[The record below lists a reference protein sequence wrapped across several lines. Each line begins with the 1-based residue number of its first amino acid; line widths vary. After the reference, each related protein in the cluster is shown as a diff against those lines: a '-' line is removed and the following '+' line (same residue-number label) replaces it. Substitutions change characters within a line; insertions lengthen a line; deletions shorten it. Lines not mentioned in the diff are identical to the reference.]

1 MKNSI
6 SRRDVLQGAGA
17 VLAGAAFSTRV
28 MAAAPPP
35 EPVTPALIEAAK
47 KEGQVIYYTSTDLPV
62 AEKLAK
68 AFEAKYPGIAVRVE
82 RTGAERVFQRIG
94 QEYSSNIHAVD
105 VVNSSDAAHFIVWK
119 RDGILAPYVPED
131 VAKFYPA
138 EHKDPDGQ
146 FASFRVWLSIIAY
159 NTNLVKAEDAPK
171 SFADL
176 LDPKW
181 KGKIVK
187 AHPGYSGTI
196 MTATYQMQR
205 DLGWSFFEQLAKQ
218 NIMQVQSSA
227 DPPKKLDLGERAV
240 MADGNEYNIFQMKE
254 AGRPV
259 EPVYATEGSPLIIGP
274 NGVFKDAPNPNA
286 AKLFQSFSLSREA
299 QQLIIDVGGL
309 RSVHSQTA
317 GEGGPQAAQGHQD
330 HEGRRRGGRERGR
343 GDQGALHQDL
353 PRLIRHDLRTAQD
366 FRRRN
371 ACRKDRRAEAG
382 RACRPRPTRKCEDL
396 LIDVV
401 GLCVTAR
408 NEDYVRSALAG
419 CDDDGPARRSGTART
434 LTAAGAAFVNG
445 TAAHGEDF
453 DDTFEGG
460 PVHAGAVIV
469 PAVLAACERHNPDGR
484 MALIG
489 IAVGT
494 EVLCRLS
501 LVVPKAVHK
510 AGFHPTAVFGAMGA
524 AAGVGA
530 ALGLNARQIVDALGI
545 AGSMAGG
552 IIEYLAEG
560 AWTKRL
566 HAGWAAQSG
575 IRAALLARGGFVG
588 PRTVFE
594 GVHGLFHGF
603 AHTTEGDYDALT
615 GDFGTRWVTD
625 TLAFKPYPCGTMA
638 QPYID
643 CARRLAARGIKPEDI
658 AEIVCEV
665 AEGTVHRLWEP
676 LADKQRPRNGYA
688 AKFAVPYLLAT
699 GFVHGGVG
707 LGAFTESAIRDPRV
721 LALAAKVKFVIDPD
735 NPYPNNYT
743 GHIRAR

>member
-1 MKNSI
+1 M
-6 SRRDVLQGAGA
+6 
-17 VLAGAAFSTRV
+17 
-28 MAAAPPP
+28 
-35 EPVTPALIEAAK
+35 
-47 KEGQVIYYTSTDLPV
+47 TSQLPTTSV
-62 AEKLAK
+62 AETLA
-68 AFEAKYPGIAVRVE
+68 E
-82 RTGAERVFQRIG
+82 
-94 QEYSSNIHAVD
+94 
-105 VVNSSDAAHFIVWK
+105 
-119 RDGILAPYVPED
+119 
-131 VAKFYPA
+131 
-138 EHKDPDGQ
+138 
-146 FASFRVWLSIIAY
+146 
-159 NTNLVKAEDAPK
+159 
-171 SFADL
+171 
-176 LDPKW
+176 
-181 KGKIVK
+181 KIVALK
-187 AHPGYSGTI
+187 PGTLPA
-196 MTATYQMQR
+196 AT
-205 DLGWSFFEQLAKQ
+205 S
-218 NIMQVQSSA
+218 
-227 DPPKKLDLGERAV
+227 
-240 MADGNEYNIFQMKE
+240 
-254 AGRPV
+254 
-259 EPVYATEGSPLIIGP
+259 
-274 NGVFKDAPNPNA
+274 
-286 AKLFQSFSLSREA
+286 
-299 QQLIIDVGGL
+299 
-309 RSVHSQTA
+309 
-317 GEGGPQAAQGHQD
+317 
-330 HEGRRRGGRERGR
+330 
-343 GDQGALHQDL
+343 
-353 PRLIRHDLRTAQD
+353 
-366 FRRRN
+366 
-371 ACRKDRRAEAG
+371 
-382 RACRPRPTRKCEDL
+382 RKCEDL

-408 NEDYVRSALAG
+408 NEDYLRSALGA
-419 CDDDGPARRSGTART
+419 CDDDGPCTAIGHKRT
-434 LTAAGAAFVNG
+434 LNAAGAAFVNG

-469 PAVLAACERHNPDGR
+469 PAVLAVCERHNPDGR

-510 AGFHPTAVFGAMGA
+510 AGFHPTAIFGVMGA

-575 IRAALLARGGFVG
+575 IHAALLARQGFVG

-594 GVHGLFHGF
+594 GVHGLFNGF
-603 AHTTEGDYDALT
+603 AHTSDGDYEALT

-643 CARRLAARGIKPEDI
+643 CARRLAARGVRPEDI
-658 AEIVCEV
+658 EEIVCEV

-707 LGAFTESAIRDPRV
+707 LGAFTEEAIRDPRV
-721 LALAAKVKFVIDPD
+721 LALAGKVKFVIDQQ

-743 GHIRAR
+743 GHIRATFRDGGVIEERQPYLRGGAQEPLTQQDIADKFALNAGHGGWTRTQSDAALQLMAGLYEDRIDLGRLRN

>member
-1 MKNSI
+1 MTSPGI
-6 SRRDVLQGAGA
+6 S
-17 VLAGAAFSTRV
+17 
-28 MAAAPPP
+28 
-35 EPVTPALIEAAK
+35 
-47 KEGQVIYYTSTDLPV
+47 V
-62 AEKLAK
+62 AETLA
-68 AFEAKYPGIAVRVE
+68 E
-82 RTGAERVFQRIG
+82 
-94 QEYSSNIHAVD
+94 
-105 VVNSSDAAHFIVWK
+105 
-119 RDGILAPYVPED
+119 
-131 VAKFYPA
+131 
-138 EHKDPDGQ
+138 
-146 FASFRVWLSIIAY
+146 
-159 NTNLVKAEDAPK
+159 
-171 SFADL
+171 
-176 LDPKW
+176 
-181 KGKIVK
+181 KIV
-187 AHPGYSGTI
+187 ALQP
-196 MTATYQMQR
+196 
-205 DLGWSFFEQLAKQ
+205 
-218 NIMQVQSSA
+218 
-227 DPPKKLDLGERAV
+227 
-240 MADGNEYNIFQMKE
+240 
-254 AGRPV
+254 
-259 EPVYATEGSPLIIGP
+259 
-274 NGVFKDAPNPNA
+274 
-286 AKLFQSFSLSREA
+286 
-299 QQLIIDVGGL
+299 
-309 RSVHSQTA
+309 
-317 GEGGPQAAQGHQD
+317 
-330 HEGRRRGGRERGR
+330 
-343 GDQGALHQDL
+343 GAL
-353 PRLIRHDLRTAQD
+353 PAVT
-366 FRRRN
+366 
-371 ACRKDRRAEAG
+371 
-382 RACRPRPTRKCEDL
+382 TRKCEEL
-396 LIDVV
+396 LVDVV

-408 NEDYVRSALAG
+408 NEDYIESALAG
-419 CDDDGPARRSGTART
+419 CDDDGPCTAIGHART

-484 MALIG
+484 MALVG

-603 AHTTEGDYDALT
+603 AHTTEGNYGALT
-615 GDFGTRWVTD
+615 DDFGTRWVTD

-643 CARRLAARGIKPEDI
+643 CARRLAARGVKAEDVF
-658 AEIVCEV
+658 EIVCEV

-699 GFVHGGVG
+699 GFVDGGVG
-707 LGAFTESAIRDPRV
+707 LSAFTERAISDPHV

-743 GHIRAR
+743 GHLRATMKDGSVIEERQPYLRGGAREPLTRQDVTDKFVLNAQHGGWSKAQSDGALKLMAGLYHDRIDLSSLRG

>member
-1 MKNSI
+1 
-6 SRRDVLQGAGA
+6 
-17 VLAGAAFSTRV
+17 
-28 MAAAPPP
+28 MASGLP
-35 EPVTPALIEAAK
+35 E
-47 KEGQVIYYTSTDLPV
+47 TSV
-62 AEKLAK
+62 AETLAEK
-68 AFEAKYPGIAVRVE
+68 IA
-82 RTGAERVFQRIG
+82 TLQAGPLP
-94 QEYSSNIHAVD
+94 
-105 VVNSSDAAHFIVWK
+105 AA
-119 RDGILAPYVPED
+119 
-131 VAKFYPA
+131 
-138 EHKDPDGQ
+138 
-146 FASFRVWLSIIAY
+146 
-159 NTNLVKAEDAPK
+159 T
-171 SFADL
+171 
-176 LDPKW
+176 
-181 KGKIVK
+181 
-187 AHPGYSGTI
+187 
-196 MTATYQMQR
+196 M
-205 DLGWSFFEQLAKQ
+205 
-218 NIMQVQSSA
+218 
-227 DPPKKLDLGERAV
+227 
-240 MADGNEYNIFQMKE
+240 
-254 AGRPV
+254 
-259 EPVYATEGSPLIIGP
+259 
-274 NGVFKDAPNPNA
+274 
-286 AKLFQSFSLSREA
+286 
-299 QQLIIDVGGL
+299 
-309 RSVHSQTA
+309 
-317 GEGGPQAAQGHQD
+317 
-330 HEGRRRGGRERGR
+330 
-343 GDQGALHQDL
+343 
-353 PRLIRHDLRTAQD
+353 
-366 FRRRN
+366 
-371 ACRKDRRAEAG
+371 
-382 RACRPRPTRKCEDL
+382 RKCEDL

-408 NEDYVRSALAG
+408 NEDYVESALAG
-419 CDDDGPARRSGTART
+419 CDDDGPCTAIGHKRT
-434 LTAAGAAFVNG
+434 LNAAGAAFVNG

-510 AGFHPTAVFGAMGA
+510 AGFHPTAIFGAMGA

-530 ALGLNARQIVDALGI
+530 ALGLNARQIVDALGV

-603 AHTTEGDYDALT
+603 AHTTQGDYDALT

-643 CARRLAARGIKPEDI
+643 CARRLAARGIKPEDVT
-658 AEIVCEV
+658 EIVCEV

-688 AKFAVPYLLAT
+688 AKFAVPYLLAA

-707 LGAFTESAIRDPRV
+707 LGAFTENAIRDERV

-743 GHIRAR
+743 GHIRATLRDGRVVEDRQPYLRGGAQEPLTRQDVTDKFLLNAAHGGWSVAQSEAALNLMAGMYSGRIDLSSLRG